1 MNSYF
6 LIGLLLPLAGL
17 VSKYVSL
24 AIVCIA
30 KRSVDAFR
38 QNDFTEDVIMYF
50 ILASFFSFAA
60 YLLLTVETASEVIIY
75 GVALAFISLAP
86 VCNSIFIPLLALLRR
101 QKNLDED
108 GKRLTERTLQLTG
121 QRYPVYVSQKNI
133 LNAFASGVLP
143 FSKIIV
149 FGKPLLEK
157 LDSTATNGILCHEVA
172 HLKKHHLLKMLLV
185 NLLWIYITFGG
196 FLLLRP
202 AVPNEY
208 MGWFV
213 GLYYGL
219 MAGGGSVMLLGRFQ
233 KKLELE
239 ADQCAAEIVGTEEMR
254 HALLQLNEV
263 TGNEMETWSWNYPR
277 LSERINAL
285 RKSA

>member
-17 VSKYVSL
+17 ASKYVSL

-75 GVALAFISLAP
+75 GFALAFISLAP

-108 GKRLTERTLQLTG
+108 GKRLTERTQQLTG
-121 QRYPVYVSQKNI
+121 RRYPVYVSQKNI

-208 MGWFV
+208 MVWFV

-239 ADQCAAEIVGTEEMR
+239 ADQWAAKIVGTEEMQ

-263 TGNEMETWSWNYPR
+263 TGNEMETWSWNYPQ